1 MWAYPGSTC
10 PDRPSLEELD
20 MTEVETQI
28 CKVLDSAVVLP
39 LGAGPD
45 PLRRGIASVR
55 VSTTGLVFVAFT
67 ILSLHCAHNI
77 VQSLGDS
84 HGNMWGVDLSV
95 DALGP
100 ATSNV
105 PYGATRW
112 HEEREREREIGA
124 PLVRQRGNGGW
135 GPLLN
140 PRPLVRGRWIR
151 G

>member
-84 HGNMWGVDLSV
+84 HGNMWGVDFSV

-112 HEEREREREIGA
+112 HEEREREREKSARHWSGSEETGDGD
-124 PLVRQRGNGGW
+124 PY
-135 GPLLN
+135 
-140 PRPLVRGRWIR
+140 
-151 G
+151 